1 MKFGAYTAVLHDRP
15 IADALKTLR
24 DLGLD
29 SAEINSGGFLPAPHL
44 PIDEIRASAGARED
58 YLGLFAA
65 QGITLTALNCN
76 GNPLHADPEVRAKHG
91 RDVRDAIELA
101 ALLGVKRVVTMS
113 GLPGTDAAAT
123 LPAWTV
129 LPWDSSYLDARDYQW
144 NEVAIPYWRDIQARA
159 ADADVKVCI
168 EMHPHNVVYNPATM
182 LRLAESI
189 DATHVGVEL
198 DPSHLFWQG
207 IDPVAAIGALGDLV
221 YNAAAKDTRINPA
234 ALVNGVLDDRHGR
247 VHADEPGAVSL
258 GGRFTLSRWP
268 ENSSWDF
275 VAVGRGHDTA
285 FWTRFLAAL
294 RAVDEDMAVNIEHED
309 PELGQI
315 EGLEFAA
322 RTLLDASRALEGA
335 PA

>member
-189 DATHVGVEL
+189 DATHVGAEL

-309 PELGQI
+309 AELGQI